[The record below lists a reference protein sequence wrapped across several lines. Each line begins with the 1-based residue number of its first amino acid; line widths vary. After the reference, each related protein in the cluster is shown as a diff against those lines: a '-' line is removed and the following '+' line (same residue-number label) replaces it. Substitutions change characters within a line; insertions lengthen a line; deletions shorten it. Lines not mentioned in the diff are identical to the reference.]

1 MNGKLNFKIFLYF
14 FFLIYFVIGLMIYKD
29 YGVGLEEHFQRQN
42 GFYWL
47 NHFFS
52 LTNFEDFKSL
62 VNMRYQEIIS
72 ADPNLPDP
80 NFFNFYGIA
89 FDLPLAF
96 IETFFDLDSSKI
108 YFELRHFATF
118 FIFFISSIFF
128 YRIIK
133 NRIKNNLIIFLGL
146 FFYISSP
153 RIFGD
158 SFHNNNYCFIT
169 HNAKGLFKLFENI
182 TTKIYYLFFS
192 TIAPSSRI
200 MGICYL

>member
-146 FFYISSP
+146 FFYIGSP

-158 SFHNNNYCFIT
+158 SFHNNKDVLFLSILTIAISY
-169 HNAKGLFKLFENI
+169 LFKLFEKYNN
-182 TTKIYYLFFS
+182 KNLLLFCFFQQS
-192 TIAPSSRI
+192 
-200 MGICYL
+200 LLHQE